1 MLEQVKHLV
10 LEGGGI
16 KCTWQAGFISVLNE
30 ESRIRP
36 DFISSVSASSAIACA
51 MITGRLEWAIE
62 CFKACIANNKK
73 NIYLSN
79 LFGDQPVFP
88 HAAIYRET
96 LIRIFD
102 QSAIEA
108 LYSGP
113 EIHVLLTRTSSS
125 LPGYPGILAGLAMC
139 ALKGQAESE
148 FYRELEARVGF
159 SKEFVSVKKC
169 RTPAEL
175 ADLVLASS
183 CTPPVTPLYSLDGR
197 IALDGGLVENVPVSG
212 LPEEPGPTLVLLAR
226 KRNQMNGRPG
236 FVYAGPSQYVN
247 VASWDYTDPAKIDYL
262 YALGRRDG
270 YSFLGNMESG
280 KLIN

>member
-30 ESRIRP
+30 ESCIRP

-51 MITGRLEWAIE
+51 MTTGRLEWAIE

-79 LFGDQPVFP
+79 LFGDRPVFP

-102 QSAIEA
+102 QPAIEA

-113 EIHVLLTRTSSS
+113 EIHVLLTRT
-125 LPGYPGILAGLAMC
+125 MC

-148 FYRELEARVGF
+148 FYRELDARVGF

-226 KRNQMNGRPG
+226 KRNQMNARPG
-236 FVYAGPSQYVN
+236 FVYAGPSEYVN
-247 VASWDYTDPAKIDYL
+247 VASWDYTDPTKIDYL
-262 YALGRRDG
+262 YGLGRRDG
-270 YSFLGNMESG
+270 YTFLGNIVG